1 MPEKNK
7 VVQERKNKFIIIATY
22 YNIYSHKNITLN
34 TVLNQNY
41 RIIVL
46 KNRGI
51 ENGRRFVKGRKCG
64 KSSPFT

>member
-51 ENGRRFVKGRKCG
+51 ENGRRFVKGRKYG